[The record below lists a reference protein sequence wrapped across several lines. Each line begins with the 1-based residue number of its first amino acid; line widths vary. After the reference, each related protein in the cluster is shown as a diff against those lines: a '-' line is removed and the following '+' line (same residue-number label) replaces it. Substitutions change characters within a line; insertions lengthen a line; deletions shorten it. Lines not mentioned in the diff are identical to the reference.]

1 VFSFRLDWSERKKK
15 GREQPAFAC
24 SSHLECLARPLS
36 ALQRLK
42 SVEIFVMDVA
52 DGRDEQA
59 PAPLPH
65 NSSSSPTPS
74 PPPKLP
80 SSSPDPMA
88 TSSQQQQQQQQQAPA
103 PPEAPA
109 AAAAAPAATAASV
122 SFARPSSPLSPNKKT
137 SFDLGGSSSGAGAG
151 PASLSP
157 HPSLGRLSLGR
168 ISSRR
173 LTAGGGGGV
182 ATPEETTMTM
192 RMGRLL
198 SVRKE
203 EWSGDASL
211 RRRNEEEEGKVTERI
226 FLFNLSAPLLS
237 SLPSKKKLNCFPKK
251 LNSFHDDN
259 DNEKPLSCPS
269 PSRYGARWPSPMVRR
284 KAFSSERGG
293 ERGSEERGS
302 EERGSEKE
310 MKNSPPSSF
319 CFLSSSFNC

>member
-15 GREQPAFAC
+15 EREQPAVAC

-36 ALQRLK
+36 ALQRLE
-42 SVEIFVMDVA
+42 SVEIFVMDVT

-88 TSSQQQQQQQQQAPA
+88 TSSQQQQQQQQAPA

-109 AAAAAPAATAASV
+109 AAAAAPAATAASL

-237 SLPSKKKLNCFPKK
+237 SFPSKKKTQLFSKK
-251 LNSFHDDN
+251 TQL
-259 DNEKPLSCPS
+259 
-269 PSRYGARWPSPMVRR
+269 
-284 KAFSSERGG
+284 FS
-293 ERGSEERGS
+293 
-302 EERGSEKE
+302 
-310 MKNSPPSSF
+310 
-319 CFLSSSFNC
+319 